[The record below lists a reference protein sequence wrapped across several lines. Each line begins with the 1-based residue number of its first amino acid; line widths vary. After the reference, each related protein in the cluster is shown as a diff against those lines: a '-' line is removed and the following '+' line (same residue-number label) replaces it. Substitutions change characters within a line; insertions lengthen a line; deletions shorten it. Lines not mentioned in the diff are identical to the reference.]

1 MARHVAHKNGSH
13 IRIIGGQWR
22 GRRLPVAQAPGL
34 RPTPDR
40 VRETLFN
47 WLVPTITGARCLD
60 AFAGTGVLGLEAL
73 SRGAAEVVFV
83 EKDRPLAHQIQ
94 TQLRILSGNGHVICS
109 EFTRA
114 ALGPKP
120 FDIIFLD
127 PPFNANLLAPAV
139 AFARPHLTHNGRVYL
154 EYASNAVPELDTH
167 WEILKSK
174 IAGQVGYS
182 LATLA
187 TTVHAGKDKSL

>member
-1 MARHVAHKNGSH
+1 MTHKNASH

-22 GRRLPVAQAPGL
+22 GRRLPVANAAGL

-47 WLVPTITGARCLD
+47 WLAPTITGARCLD
-60 AFAGTGVLGLEAL
+60 AFAGTGALGLEAL

-83 EKDRPLAHQIQ
+83 EKDRSLAKQIQ
-94 TQLRILSGNGHVICS
+94 TQLHKLGGNGQVMCS
-109 EFTRA
+109 EFA
-114 ALGPKP
+114 HAPLGPKP

-127 PPFNANLLAPAV
+127 PPFNTNLMASAV
-139 AFARPHLTHNGRVYL
+139 TIVGSYLTRNTRVYL
-154 EYASNAVPELDTH
+154 EYASDEVPRLDAH
-167 WEILKSK
+167 WDILKSK
-174 IAGQVGYS
+174 KAGQVGYG

-187 TTVHAGKDKSL
+187 TTAHAGEDKSL